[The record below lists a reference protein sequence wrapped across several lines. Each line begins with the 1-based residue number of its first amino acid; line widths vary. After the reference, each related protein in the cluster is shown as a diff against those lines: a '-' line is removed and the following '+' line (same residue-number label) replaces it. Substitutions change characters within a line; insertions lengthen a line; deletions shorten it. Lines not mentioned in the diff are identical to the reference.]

1 MNHYE
6 ERLQKIA
13 VERYIRES
21 GLNLPSAPPSYS
33 AQSPPPTSSPPQ
45 GPAAQIAISSD
56 AQVPATQN
64 GSLSNSQ
71 VPTAQNGSLSSSQ
84 VPTAQ
89 NGSLSNLLSFSTLD
103 VFTLKQFKGNQLAVV
118 HVPSNL
124 SDSDAL
130 TQERKQKIAREFNFS
145 ETVFIH
151 EPVPGSQA
159 HKIDIFTV
167 KEELPFAGH
176 PVIGTLNYMA
186 QRVDPP
192 LRDVTLLCKAGPIVG
207 LYHQNENV
215 SQAEIPQN
223 LRIHNELVPSRFIL
237 SSQPDALQNILALD
251 FFPVVS
257 IVKGLSFVLINVP
270 SVLPY
275 LEMLEPT
282 SFTFDASKIV
292 FDEGWE
298 NSFLGAYFFAKTSH
312 PQQATTSIR
321 ARMLERSVGEDAA
334 TGSAA
339 SALACFLAL
348 KDGTPGKT
356 HRYNIQQGI
365 EMGRPSDI
373 GVSVELNS
381 SGKSV
386 SSLILAGSA
395 VLVTQ
400 GTMTMPKT

>member
-1 MNHYE
+1 MFNSMNDYE

-13 VERYIRES
+13 VERYVRES
-21 GLNLPSAPPSYS
+21 GMNLPSAPPSYS
-33 AQSPPPTSSPPQ
+33 APSPPPTASPLQ
-45 GPAAQIAISSD
+45 GPAAQNAIS
-56 AQVPATQN
+56 
-64 GSLSNSQ
+64 SNSQ
-71 VPTAQNGSLSSSQ
+71 VPA
-84 VPTAQ
+84 AQ
-89 NGSLSNLLSFSTLD
+89 NGSLSNFLSFSTLD
-103 VFTLKQFKGNQLAVV
+103 VFTLGHFTGNQLAVV
-118 HVPSNL
+118 HVPSSL
-124 SDSDAL
+124 SDSDVL

-151 EPVPGSQA
+151 DPAPGSQD
-159 HKIDIFTV
+159 HRIDIFTV

-176 PVIGTLNYMA
+176 PVIGTINYMA

-192 LRDVTLLCKAGPIVG
+192 LQRVTLTCKAGRIVG
-207 LYHQNENV
+207 LYHHRESV

-223 LRIHNELVPSRFIL
+223 FRIHSELVPSRLLL

-282 SFTFDASKIV
+282 GFNFDASKIQ

-298 NSFLGAYFFAKTSH
+298 HSFVGAYFFAKTSH
-312 PQQATTSIR
+312 PQQGITTIR
-321 ARMLERSVGEDAA
+321 ARMLEENVGEDAA

-348 KDGTPGKT
+348 KDGTPDKIY
-356 HRYNIQQGI
+356 RFNIQQGV
-365 EMGRPSDI
+365 EMGRSSDI
-373 GVSVELNS
+373 GVSVGLDS
-381 SGKSV
+381 SGKGV

-400 GTMTMPKT
+400 GTMTLPKP

>member
-1 MNHYE
+1 MNDYE

-21 GLNLPSAPPSYS
+21 GMNLPSAPPSYS
-33 AQSPPPTSSPPQ
+33 AQSPPPTSSPAQ
-45 GPAAQIAISSD
+45 GPAAQNAISSD
-56 AQVPATQN
+56 SQVPAAQNGSLSDSQAPAAQN

-71 VPTAQNGSLSSSQ
+71 VPAAQNGSS
-84 VPTAQ
+84 AKF
-89 NGSLSNLLSFSTLD
+89 LSFSTLD
-103 VFTLKQFKGNQLAVV
+103 VFTLKRFKGNQLAIV
-118 HVPSNL
+118 HVPSSL
-124 SDSDAL
+124 SDSNAL
-130 TQERKQKIAREFNFS
+130 TQEIKQNIAREFNFS

-151 EPVPGSQA
+151 EPVSGSQG
-159 HKIDIFTV
+159 HRIDIFTV

-186 QRVDPP
+186 KCLDPP
-192 LRDVTLLCKAGPIVG
+192 LRHMTLLSKAGPIMG
-207 LYHQNENV
+207 LYHQKENV
-215 SQAEIPQN
+215 CQAEVPQN
-223 LRIHNELVPSRFIL
+223 LRIHEELVPSRLML

-257 IVKGLSFVLINVP
+257 IVNGLSFVLINVP

-282 SFTFDASKIV
+282 GFDFDASKIK

-298 NSFLGAYFFAKTSH
+298 NSFVGAYFFAKTSH
-312 PQQATTSIR
+312 PQQGITSVR
-321 ARMLERSVGEDAA
+321 ARMLERSVGEDPA

-348 KDGTPGKT
+348 KDGTSGKP
-356 HRYNIQQGI
+356 HRFNIQQGV

-373 GVSVELNS
+373 GVSVELHP
-381 SGKSV
+381 GGASV
-386 SSLILAGSA
+386 SSLVLAGSA

-400 GTMTMPKT
+400 GTMRLPNS

>member
-1 MNHYE
+1 MNDYE
-6 ERLQKIA
+6 ERLQRIA
-13 VERYIRES
+13 VERYVRES
-21 GLNLPSAPPSYS
+21 GMNLPSAPPSYS
-33 AQSPPPTSSPPQ
+33 APSPPPTSSPPQ
-45 GPAAQIAISSD
+45 GPAAQNTIS
-56 AQVPATQN
+56 
-64 GSLSNSQ
+64 SNSQ
-71 VPTAQNGSLSSSQ
+71 VPA
-84 VPTAQ
+84 AQ
-89 NGSLSNLLSFSTLD
+89 NGSLSNFLSFSTLD
-103 VFTLKQFKGNQLAVV
+103 VFTLGQFTGNQLAVV
-118 HVPSNL
+118 HVPSSL
-124 SDSDAL
+124 SDSDVL

-151 EPVPGSQA
+151 DPAPGSQD
-159 HKIDIFTV
+159 HRIDIFTV

-176 PVIGTLNYMA
+176 PVIGTINYMA

-192 LRDVTLLCKAGPIVG
+192 LQRVTLLCKAGRIVG
-207 LYHQNENV
+207 MYHHKESV

-223 LRIHNELVPSRFIL
+223 FRIHSGLVPSRLML

-257 IVKGLSFVLINVP
+257 IVKGLSFVLINLP

-282 SFTFDASKIV
+282 SFNFDASKIQ

-312 PQQATTSIR
+312 PQQGITSIR

-348 KDGTPGKT
+348 KDGTPDKT
-356 HRYNIQQGI
+356 YRFNIQQGL
-365 EMGRPSDI
+365 EMGRSSDI
-373 GVSVELNS
+373 GVSVGLDS
-381 SGKSV
+381 SGKGV

-400 GTMTMPKT
+400 GTMTLPKS